1 MTQCDVNQENQKVFC
16 YAGEIKIRLD
26 KFLVECFPEQSRS
39 RVQAWIN
46 EECVLV
52 NGSIVTKNG
61 TKIEHNST
69 VLVNIPPIRESKLI
83 PEDIPLNIIYED
95 ENLMVVN
102 KEAGMVVHPSVGHFA
117 GTLAHAALAH
127 APEMEGIGGEH
138 RPGIVHRL
146 DKDTSGL
153 IILAKN
159 DQTHRWLQDQFRN
172 RTVKKFYNAL
182 VHGTPL
188 TPEGRIEAPI
198 GRDPNH
204 RKQMAVVQPG
214 RGKDAV
220 SEYKVLEYFED
231 YSLVL
236 VQILT
241 GRTHQVRLHMKMIGC
256 PIVGD
261 TLYGRRHSSLKI
273 KRQFLHAAQLE
284 ICLPGHEE
292 ATIFK
297 APLPADLEDILTY
310 IR

>member
-1 MTQCDVNQENQKVFC
+1 MTRCDVNQENQKVFC

-102 KEAGMVVHPSVGHFA
+102 KKAGMVVHPSVGHFA